1 MIEKYN
7 PWTVV
12 NLVFRHLA
20 DEGLHPVL
28 GEAGDPSAAA
38 AELLKTLGITPGD
51 PSWGEGQ
58 DAARV
63 RADLAAVR
71 AAFDAVDESSESPSL
86 GSPRS
91 GRD

>member
-28 GEAGDPSAAA
+28 GEAGDPSEAAS
-38 AELLKTLGITPGD
+38 ELLRTLGITPGD

-71 AAFDAVDESSESPSL
+71 AAFDPVDESS
-86 GSPRS
+86 
-91 GRD
+91 GRE

>member
-12 NLVFRHLA
+12 NLVFQHLA

-28 GEAGDPSAAA
+28 GESGDPSAAA
-38 AELLKTLGITPGD
+38 ADLLRTLGITPGD

-71 AAFDAVDESSESPSL
+71 AAFDPVDESADSPS
-86 GSPRS
+86 P